1 MFIRNKQYPQY
12 FDIQNSLLST
22 DTEFWVT
29 NVSFSSMSTACLTI
43 KRLEITKEKTI
54 SIGKQHIKYSKNK
67 FILFSNAF
75 LTILRNSNQE
85 IIGVSLE
92 KQENKIELYGQ
103 IQNWISVLMKECISL
118 DFTCNYQILKLIGR
132 GSTANVY
139 QVRSKI
145 DDINYAIKVFDKA
158 QLETDNQVKQS
169 LLFEIQYLK
178 LFNHPN
184 IVKYLGVFESKSQ
197 IILIQEL
204 LLGGDLDSNIQE
216 RKLDEDQIKIIMKS
230 ILGGLDYMHSFG
242 IFHRDIKKCNIML
255 RQQNNYESLCLI
267 DFGLAEKANSENNY
281 LFRYC
286 GTPGCVAP
294 EILRKQQYGL
304 KVDIYSVGILGY
316 QLMFG
321 KDPFKSNTTKEI
333 IVKNFLGHI
342 DFSDTSSIS
351 KSGIYFLKGLIE
363 IDPQIR
369 FSAAQ
374 ALKHPFLQPEIN
386 KILVNGN
393 RFNVHIRKE
402 PLKLK
407 PLLFHNSRNQSPNN
421 VSKTSPSKFHLKTDM
436 SPKSDREKSNID
448 SSRLISK
455 SFFQRNYKKMNT
467 K

>member
-1 MFIRNKQYPQY
+1 MHIRNKQYPQY

-29 NVSFSSMSTACLTI
+29 NVNFQSMYTTCLTV
-43 KRLEITKEKTI
+43 KCKEITKEKNI
-54 SIGKQHIKYSKNK
+54 SIGRQHIKYSKNK
-67 FILFSNAF
+67 FIFFSNAF
-75 LTILRNSNQE
+75 LTVLRNSSQE
-85 IIGVSLE
+85 IIGISLQ
-92 KQENKIELYGQ
+92 KKENKIELYGQ
-103 IQNWISVLMKECISL
+103 IQNWINVLMKECISL
-118 DFTCNYQILKLIGR
+118 DFISNYQIIQLIGR
-132 GSTANVY
+132 GSSANVY
-139 QVRSKI
+139 QVLSKI
-145 DDINYAIKVFDKA
+145 DDINYAIKVFDKT
-158 QLETDNQVKQS
+158 QLETDYQIKQS

-184 IVKYLGVFESKSQ
+184 IVKYFGVFESNSQ
-197 IILIQEL
+197 IILISEL
-204 LLGGDLDSNIQE
+204 LLGGDLNSNIE
-216 RKLDEDQIKIIMKS
+216 DRKIDEDQIKIIMKS
-230 ILGGLDYMHSFG
+230 ILGGLDYVHSFG

-255 RQQNNYESLCLI
+255 RNQNSYDSICLI
-267 DFGLAEKANSENNY
+267 DFGLAEKANIENDY

-294 EILRKQQYGL
+294 EILRKQKYGL
-304 KVDIYSVGILGY
+304 KVDIYSVGILCY

-321 KDPFKSNTTKEI
+321 KDPFKSNTTKET

-342 DFSDTSSIS
+342 DFTDTSSIS
-351 KSGIYFLKGLIE
+351 KSGINFLKGLID

-393 RFNVHIRKE
+393 RFNAYVRKE

-407 PLLFHNSRNQSPNN
+407 PLLFHNSRNQSPNT
-421 VSKTSPSKFHLKTDM
+421 VVKTSPCKFYLKTDM
-436 SPKSDREKSNID
+436 SPQSNREKTNND

-455 SFFQRNYKKMNT
+455 SFFLRNYKKMNT